1 MARKTYQMPAGL
13 AIGMIAT
20 GAALAGTDTWSNL
33 EFIRQAEGG
42 RFTSLVA
49 AVPVAAVAAML
60 ALPGARLARRIGHRF
75 EAIILVVV
83 LIAASAFSLS
93 ATLDRT
99 GQGRAAQIAERQT
112 ANAAG
117 DLARD
122 RLAQAKADLARY
134 EDEAAKERANGGCGP
149 KCRAWEAKADAARDR
164 VRQAEADVMAAG
176 APRTVDTLA
185 ASVML
190 IFPTLP
196 EATVAKATALVQ
208 PMLLPLVMY
217 LGGLGFIGAGAGAL
231 MNRKPKRKAAAKTTK
246 RKTPTRRKASPRKAT
261 PRKTARKTQDT
272 RRGVVLPFVRK

>member
-1 MARKTYQMPAGL
+1 MTSRTHDYTIPAPL

-20 GAALAGTDTWSNL
+20 GVALAGTDTWSNF
-33 EFIRQAEGG
+33 EFMLQAEGG
-42 RFTSLVA
+42 RITSLVA
-49 AVPVAAVAAML
+49 AIPAVSVAAML
-60 ALPGARLARRIGHRF
+60 ALPGARLAWRIGHRF
-75 EAIILVVV
+75 EANILVAV

-134 EDEAAKERANGGCGP
+134 EDEAAKEQANGGCGP
-149 KCRAWEAKADAARDR
+149 KCRAWKAKADAARER

-185 ASVML
+185 ASVAL
-190 IFPTLP
+190 IFPSVP
-196 EATVAKATALVQ
+196 EETIGKVTALVQ
-208 PMLLPLVMY
+208 PMLLPIVMY

-231 MNRKPKRKAAAKTTK
+231 MNRKSKRKTTK
-246 RKTPTRRKASPRKAT
+246 RKTTTRRKAAPRKTT
-261 PRKTARKTQDT
+261 PRKTARKPQDT
-272 RRGVVLPFVRK
+272 RRGVILPFVRK